1 VVAHLRWPPAPAELT
16 GTKAIHCTDWLADES
31 TTHKN
36 MDKITESMN
45 RVMIAKNGILDD
57 LYRRYH
63 ANDKAVKC
71 LNPDDAHRWYKP
83 NDQKNCF
90 TGQGSMPCPVCKT
103 GTLRYSRAAYNG
115 HVHGRCSTDGCVAW
129 ME

>member
-1 VVAHLRWPPAPAELT
+1 
-16 GTKAIHCTDWLADES
+16 
-31 TTHKN
+31 
-36 MDKITESMN
+36 MDKIAESMD
-45 RVMIAKNGILDD
+45 RVMVARNAILDE

-71 LNPDDAHRWYKP
+71 LNPDDAHRWYNPKQ
-83 NDQKNCF
+83 QKNCF
-90 TGQGSMPCPVCKT
+90 TGAGEMDCPVCKT
-103 GTLRYSRAAYNG
+103 GKLRYSRAAYNG